1 MMEES
6 IQISVETEA
15 KQLAKNGRNREGFA
29 WVFGALLYGF
39 LEAMRLI
46 YWPNA
51 GKWFVFGWLIP
62 FECLI
67 FLTAFFS
74 STSMQSTL
82 RERGYS
88 NERNQFE
95 QSIALMLKR
104 QDAEGLRLV
113 RGIAMAG
120 AAYAFPLG
128 MVMAGIVRTYF
139 FH

>member
-1 MMEES
+1 MTERSSE
-6 IQISVETEA
+6 ISVEAEA
-15 KQLAKNGRNREGFA
+15 KQLAKNLRNREGFA
-29 WVFGALLYGF
+29 WAFGALLYGF
-39 LEAMRLI
+39 LEVMRLI

-51 GKWFVFGWLIP
+51 GEWLVFGWLIP

-67 FLTAFFS
+67 FLAAFFS

-95 QSIALMLKR
+95 HSIALMLKR
-104 QDAEGLRLV
+104 QDAEGLRLI

-120 AAYAFPLG
+120 AVYAFPLG

-139 FH
+139 FN